1 MNSTPVNCAVIMRVT
16 ALLPP
21 PPRPMTLILAA
32 CGASSSSNSGR
43 RPRSLSIR
51 ASSRFLAN
59 SVGWAALRRR
69 RRLLEDFTEPARE
82 SVRDATEQMVLRARR
97 RRARDGG
104 PAGTVERKTDRGGV
118 DRALH
123 DVGESGDGLGQ
134 AAANGKIEHGFGQL
148 GNAFHDGGAAGHDD
162 ARGGRVLEPR
172 LRQLARDECEDLLHP
187 RLNDLGQ
194 DLRESGRGLRPPTDG
209 TSIISPP
216 EMSVVSAHP

>member
-43 RPRSLSIR
+43 RPRSLSMSTPSRVVTNRVGR
-51 ASSRFLAN
+51 AA
-59 SVGWAALRRR
+59 WRRG

-104 PAGTVERKTDRGGV
+104 PAGTGERKTDRGGV
-118 DRALH
+118 DPALH
-123 DVGESGDGLGQ
+123 DVGDSAGRLGQ
-134 AAANGKIEHGFGQL
+134 VPADGKIENGFGQHPH
-148 GNAFHDGGAAGHDD
+148 GFH
-162 ARGGRVLEPR
+162 
-172 LRQLARDECEDLLHP
+172 Q
-187 RLNDLGQ
+187 
-194 DLRESGRGLRPPTDG
+194 
-209 TSIISPP
+209 
-216 EMSVVSAHP
+216 

>member
-43 RPRSLSIR
+43 RPRSLSMSTPTRVVTNRVGR
-51 ASSRFLAN
+51 AA
-59 SVGWAALRRR
+59 WRRG

-104 PAGTVERKTDRGGV
+104 PAGTRERKTHPGGG
-118 DRALH
+118 DRALPA
-123 DVGESGDGLGQ
+123 VGEAAAGSGR
-134 AAANGKIEHGFGQL
+134 AAANGETRPRFGT
-148 GNAFHDGGAAGHDD
+148 A
-162 ARGGRVLEPR
+162 
-172 LRQLARDECEDLLHP
+172 
-187 RLNDLGQ
+187 
-194 DLRESGRGLRPPTDG
+194 
-209 TSIISPP
+209 
-216 EMSVVSAHP
+216 